1 MTIRERFKAEFLR
14 ALRNFR
20 YERTDTGVLFPDQ
33 KMSFGGVFR
42 TSVDGSAWS
51 PEWHNTVA
59 LENLDAMLSCY
70 FDNGAAAI
78 PTGFFVAPFTNNVAP
93 TSALTAATFT
103 ATQGEWTGYT
113 QATRVQW
120 VPNGASSGQTVSNS
134 VAPAT
139 FTVGATA
146 ATVYGAAVI
155 ATVSAKSAT
164 TGTLVGA
171 ALFGAANTLNAGST
185 LQVQYSLS
193 ATAS

>member
-1 MTIRERFKAEFLR
+1 MTIRERFKAEFAR

-20 YERTDTGVLFPDQ
+20 YERTGAGIYFPAQ
-33 KMSFGGVFR
+33 KMSFGGVFS
-42 TSVDGSAWS
+42 TSVDGGAWS
-51 PEWHNTVA
+51 PKWHNTVA

-70 FDNGAAAI
+70 LNNGSTPI
-78 PTGFFVAPFTNNVAP
+78 PTGFFVAPFVNNVAP
-93 TSALTAATFT
+93 TSSLTAATFA

-113 QATRVQW
+113 QSTRVQW
-120 VPNGASSGQTVSNS
+120 TPNGPSSGQTMSNS
-134 VAPAT
+134 TAPAT

-155 ATVSAKSAT
+155 ATASAKGAT

-171 ALFGAANTLNAGST
+171 ALFGAANTLNPGST